1 VAKVNPTQVAADIVA
16 AFVSNNSLQT
26 SELAA
31 VIETVHAAVEG
42 LQEGTEAAPVVIEA
56 PAPAVSIR
64 KSVTPDYLIC
74 LDDGK
79 QFRSLKRHLASLGLT
94 PEQYRAKWSLP
105 STYPMVAPNYAAQ
118 RSALAKANG
127 LGQIRARSVAAPPV
141 SAGASEVTTPASAR
155 VGVNEVVAATPAS
168 VGTIAA
174 AAPEPPIVAK
184 GKKTKPRIKQVV
196 APPQVAAKRKPGRP
210 PRAKA

>member
-1 VAKVNPTQVAADIVA
+1 MAKVNPTEVTAEIVA
-16 AFVSNNSLQT
+16 AFVSNNFLKMG
-26 SELAA
+26 ELAA
-31 VIETVHAAVEG
+31 VIETVHAAVKG

-127 LGQIRARSVAAPPV
+127 LGQMRERSVAAPPA
-141 SAGASEVTTPASAR
+141 SAGAIEVTTPAPASI
-155 VGVNEVVAATPAS
+155 GVNEVVAAPPAK
-168 VGTIAA
+168 VGAIAA
-174 AAPEPPIVAK
+174 TASEPPIVAK
-184 GKKTKPRIKQVV
+184 GKTKPRIKQVI
-196 APPQVAAKRKPGRP
+196 APPQVAVKRKPGRLP
-210 PRAKA
+210 GAKA